1 MRLAMPNSFRAGRLN
16 PHILPVLVW
25 LLAVAAVVGLFRYR
39 SERFQVVGIAQSEI
53 AQVCAP
59 TDGRIAALYVK
70 LFDTVE
76 KDQTVAAFDD
86 RLIKAQIATV
96 SAEIEHL
103 MSQLVPLQEQIVTD
117 QTDRDRDRTAQM
129 RRFAVD
135 VENARLEILN
145 LKAQIAS
152 DRVTLADLEVEVEIT
167 QKLLAEQAIAPYE
180 HQKAKALHDA
190 LAEKIKETQHAIEQA
205 QEHLQLAQQRR
216 EEFFAELPQQPSVE
230 SALEPIRKQIAV
242 QERLID
248 ELTVQLKDLTVK
260 APIDG
265 VVIPIQLNANQAPLN
280 RPGEG
285 LLHEAGEVVL
295 AGQPILTIA
304 QPQPKHIVAYA
315 REDEVGRI
323 NIGARVQLIKGTEP
337 AQIAEATVSF
347 VGPVVEQMPARLWQ
361 NPNMPQWGRP
371 FLVEVPAAMKLT
383 PGELVGIKRL

>member
-1 MRLAMPNSFRAGRLN
+1 MPNSFRAGRLS
-16 PHILPVLVW
+16 PHILPVFVW
-25 LLAVAAVVGLFRYR
+25 LLAVAAVVGLFRHR

-59 TDGRIAALYVK
+59 IDGRIDALYVK

-76 KDQTVAAFDD
+76 KDQTVVAFDD
-86 RLIKAQIATV
+86 RLIKAQIATI
-96 SAEIEHL
+96 SAEIENL
-103 MSQLVPLQEQIVTD
+103 MAQLVPLQEQIIAE
-117 QTDRDRDRTAQM
+117 QTDRDRDRAAQV

-135 VENARLEILN
+135 VENAQLEILN
-145 LKAQIAS
+145 LKAQIAA
-152 DRVTLADLEVEVEIT
+152 DHVTLADLEVEVEIT
-167 QKLLAEQAIAPYE
+167 RKLLAEQAIAPYE
-180 HQKAKALHDA
+180 HQKAKALYDA
-190 LAEKIKETQHAIEQA
+190 LAEKIKGTQYALEQA

-242 QERLID
+242 QERLIN

-265 VVIPIQLNANQAPLN
+265 VVIPIQQNANQAPLS

-285 LLHEAGEVVL
+285 LLYKAGEVVL

-304 QPQPKHIVAYA
+304 QTQPKHIVAYA

-323 NIGARVQLIKGTEP
+323 QVGLAVQLVKSTEP

-361 NPNMPQWGRP
+361 NPNLPQWGRP